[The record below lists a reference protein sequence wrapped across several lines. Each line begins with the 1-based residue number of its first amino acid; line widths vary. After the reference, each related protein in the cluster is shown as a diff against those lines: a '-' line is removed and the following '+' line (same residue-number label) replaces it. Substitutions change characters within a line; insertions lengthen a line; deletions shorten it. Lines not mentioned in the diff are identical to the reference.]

1 VSDLDELL
9 SALCA
14 LPAPSGREEPVRR
27 FLLDRWRGRVDDL
40 GVDAI
45 GNVIGRVTEGGPR
58 LLVHAHM
65 DEISYV
71 VRSITDVG
79 FLLLDSGQGRR
90 REGPELRHMIG
101 RDVTVVAAGGV
112 VVDGVIAAPAGHVLT
127 REQFDAPRPG
137 LDDFFVDLGLE
148 SRGEVEE
155 RGVHVGSGVV
165 FATPTRRL
173 GRRLVGKAMDDRVAL
188 AAIDLLLDALD
199 REAAKWELWVAAT
212 VQEESGVHGARALAA
227 TSGYEAAIALD
238 VGLVGDV
245 PGVGRHEYE
254 ARLGGGSTV
263 VHKDALA
270 FYDSRIVDS
279 LLDVAVRDGIPVQ
292 HGVYAGYGSDAVPF
306 LDAGVPSA
314 LVAVPTRYTH
324 TAFEMIDERD
334 VHELVRLLA
343 AFVTTPTPTEGE
355 R

>member
-1 VSDLDELL
+1 MADLDELL
-9 SALCA
+9 PALCA

-27 FLLDRWRGRVDDL
+27 FLLDRWRGRVDEL
-40 GVDAI
+40 RVDAI
-45 GNVIGRVTEGGPR
+45 GNVVGRVAGTGPK

-71 VRSITDVG
+71 VRSITDGG
-79 FLLLDSGQGRR
+79 FLLLDTGQGKR

-101 RDVTVVAAGGV
+101 REVTVVARGGV
-112 VVDGVIAAPAGHVLT
+112 FVDGVVAAPAGHVLT
-127 REQFDAPRPG
+127 RAQLDAPRPG
-137 LDDFFVDLGLE
+137 WDDFFVDLGLE
-148 SRGEVEE
+148 SRAEVEE
-155 RGVHVGSGVV
+155 RGVHVGAGVV

-188 AAIDLLLDALD
+188 AALDLLLDEVD
-199 REAAKWELWVAAT
+199 RGAARWELWVAAT

-227 TSGYEAAIALD
+227 TERFDAAIALD

-245 PGVGRHEYE
+245 PGVGRSEYE
-254 ARLGGGSTV
+254 AALGLGPTV

-270 FYDSRIVDS
+270 FYDGRLVDS
-279 LLDVAVRDGIPVQ
+279 LLDVAERDGIPVQ
-292 HGVYAGYGSDAVPF
+292 HGVYAGYGSDGVPF

-314 LVAVPTRYTH
+314 LLAVPTRYTH
-324 TAFEMIDERD
+324 TAFEMVDERD
-334 VHELVRLLA
+334 VYALVRLLA
-343 AFVTTPTPTEGE
+343 AFVTTTPIEGE